1 MEKAK
6 RALRERCKDLLTKI
20 GIFQS
25 KVYATIPLSR
35 YILSIPY
42 ALPIEHLILAERPYR
57 INIFP
62 YAASAMSY
70 DPRYSDT
77 TPAVHF
83 LALDISNANAD
94 ISYLTA
100 RDWFRDSWK
109 YLTRGILLLNVC
121 TTCGF
126 MENKSER
133 ERVYME
139 EFIRDML
146 LTSFLVSET
155 KVHIYALGS
164 PARHSASRMRSS
176 LHSFKNLIVIH
187 ECKNPAS
194 FKHKL
199 GDSMSPEFTLGSK
212 AVTKL
217 LSSVV
222 RTTFNCRKELTESS
236 YMSMASG
243 AMELDRM
250 IERGNNVRDS
260 FKEITAF
267 FKNSN
272 EVSVDKNDK
281 IFSRA
286 AEEMQEFIFA
296 MSDMKIRT
304 LFLNEREPKGTS
316 KPAYFGHRTAYNSS
330 NYSRGSSSR
339 VSSTPV
345 SGRKQKL
352 SFGDDDVLEE
362 NETKEEYVPTT
373 ATITPQTPTPSAVHH
388 DATATNKSNR
398 RISIGFGDTSDTDI
412 ETPPTPS
419 GTGQLNVQMSRRE
432 IEDMSQISDFVD
444 PANNS
449 NTIDPA
455 ITEFIQEAIRAG
467 RAVNNPAKQLLSII
481 REIHM
486 NTSMPSVAKCIGYED
501 ASDPDVTS
509 NIMQWV
515 LKNVV

>member
-1 MEKAK
+1 MEKAR
-6 RALRERCKDLLTKI
+6 RALRERCKNLLAKVAVL
-20 GIFQS
+20 QS
-25 KVYATIPLSR
+25 EVYAAIPLSR

-57 INIFP
+57 TNIFP
-62 YAASAMSY
+62 CAASAMSY
-70 DPRYSDT
+70 DPHYSDV

-83 LALDISNANAD
+83 LALDISNANTD
-94 ISYLTA
+94 ISYLIA
-100 RDWFRDSWK
+100 CNWFRDSWK
-109 YLTRGILLLNVC
+109 YLTCGVVLLNVC
-121 TTCGF
+121 TTYGF
-126 MENKSER
+126 MENESER

-146 LTSFLVSET
+146 LMSLLISET
-155 KVHIYALGS
+155 KIHIYALGS

-176 LHSFKNLIVIH
+176 LHSFKSLIVIH

-194 FKHKL
+194 FKHRL
-199 GDSMSPEFTLGSK
+199 GDSMSPKFTLGSK

-217 LSSVV
+217 LSSIV
-222 RTTFNCRKELTESS
+222 RTTFNCRKELTENS

-243 AMELDRM
+243 VPELDRVV
-250 IERGNNVRDS
+250 ERGNNVRDS

-267 FKNSN
+267 FKSSN

-352 SFGDDDVLEE
+352 SFGDDEVLEE
-362 NETKEEYVPTT
+362 NETREEYIPTT
-373 ATITPQTPTPSAVHH
+373 APITPQTLTTFAPHRDTIVTS
-388 DATATNKSNR
+388 KSNR
-398 RISIGFGDTSDTDI
+398 SVSIGFGDTSDTDI

-419 GTGQLNVQMSRRE
+419 GPGQSNVQMSRRE
-432 IEDMSQISDFVD
+432 IEDMSQVSDFID

-449 NTIDPA
+449 STIDPA

-467 RAVNNPAKQLLSII
+467 RAVNNPAKELLSIV

-486 NTSMPSVAKCIGYED
+486 NTSAPSVAKCIGYED
-501 ASDPDVTS
+501 TSDPDVTS

-515 LKNVV
+515 LKNIV